1 LRLHA
6 ALFAL
11 LAPLACAGSGG
22 SHLMPSMLSRPLLP
36 GEQVPLQLL
45 LEGGGSVAVTARV
58 RPLGEH

>member
-1 LRLHA
+1 
-6 ALFAL
+6 
-11 LAPLACAGSGG
+11 
-22 SHLMPSMLSRPLLP
+22 MPSMLSRPLLP